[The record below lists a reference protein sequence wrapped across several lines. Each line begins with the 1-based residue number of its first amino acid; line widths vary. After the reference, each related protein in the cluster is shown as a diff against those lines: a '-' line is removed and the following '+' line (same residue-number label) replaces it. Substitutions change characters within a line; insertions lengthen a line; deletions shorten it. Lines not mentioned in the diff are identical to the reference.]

1 MDSMIHQNNP
11 KKSQDKIASDF
22 QKIQILMRGMQESE
36 WNRFSELSKE
46 QIQFFLDKK
55 TLKGK
60 FNPELA
66 KKFFSINNINDSRKI
81 TSEDFIK
88 AFLHF
93 ENDLEKNKNEF
104 KKRLKIEKSL
114 LDSYNIQMDNYLKK
128 NCNKEGISENAMI
141 IVQITDINLKKR
153 LEGIDSISI
162 EIVYN
167 DKSKT
172 TTFKTGKL
180 YTSSNEKFCFK
191 PVSRRDKF
199 EFIMKGINDRG
210 QEFIIGNKVFPL
222 NDITSQEEYQAQII
236 VPDIENEEEVAAF
249 INSKIT
255 LIWNNL
261 KFIDDKRKNAQKRV
275 IQLEDAIDKLDGY
288 LEDINQIYGVN
299 THNFQVNFY
308 NEFKI

>member
-1 MDSMIHQNNP
+1 
-11 KKSQDKIASDF
+11 
-22 QKIQILMRGMQESE
+22 
-36 WNRFSELSKE
+36 
-46 QIQFFLDKK
+46 
-55 TLKGK
+55 
-60 FNPELA
+60 
-66 KKFFSINNINDSRKI
+66 
-81 TSEDFIK
+81 
-88 AFLHF
+88 
-93 ENDLEKNKNEF
+93 
-104 KKRLKIEKSL
+104 
-114 LDSYNIQMDNYLKK
+114 
-128 NCNKEGISENAMI
+128 MI

-180 YTSSNEKFCFK
+180 YTSSNEKFVFK

-199 EFIMKGINDRG
+199 EFIMKGVNDRG
-210 QEFIIGNKVFPL
+210 QEFIIGNKTFPL

-275 IQLEDAIDKLDGY
+275 IQLEDAIDKIDGY
-288 LEDINQIYGVN
+288 LEDIKQVYGVN